1 VIENEPPIIGRTPAE
16 NASRRTA
23 RSYIVFTFAV
33 GFVCYLAWLLRHEL
47 LLLYVSALFA
57 VVLQPL
63 VGFVAG
69 IRIGRFQPFRRWAI
83 LVLLLL
89 VVAGIA
95 LFGFLAVP
103 PVVRDLQ
110 DFAKEVPQRSG
121 ALVERLRRLP
131 FADRIDPGDILDRVE
146 STAASSAAYVL
157 LSIRNWASALFT
169 IAMGLILTVYFELEG
184 AVAYGW
190 VLSFFPHG
198 QRTRLDATLIR
209 AKARMGRWL
218 VGQGSLMLI
227 LGMASTATYALLH
240 VRYAYALGVLTGL
253 LNIIPV
259 VGAAL
264 CIGLALLVA
273 AFDSWGRVLG
283 VAIFYFVWV
292 NVENS
297 FLVPRIMRSSVDLPG
312 LAIIAALLIGSA
324 LAGVAGALVSVPTA
338 VLVAV
343 LADEYLVRRD

>member
-1 VIENEPPIIGRTPAE
+1 MIERESEIIGATPAE
-16 NASRRTA
+16 AKSHRTP
-23 RSYIVFTFAV
+23 RSYIVFAIVLGFA
-33 GFVCYLAWLLRHEL
+33 CYLAWLLRHEL

-63 VGFVAG
+63 VGFVRE

-83 LVLLLL
+83 LVLLLA

-110 DFAKEVPQRSG
+110 DFAKEVPQRS
-121 ALVERLRRLP
+121 ADLVEKLRRLP

-169 IAMGLILTVYFELEG
+169 IGMGLILTVYFELEG
-184 AVAYGW
+184 EVAYRW
-190 VLSFFPHG
+190 VLSFFPLG
-198 QRTRLDATLIR
+198 QRERLDATLVK

-227 LGMASTATYALLH
+227 LGVAATAVYASLH

-259 VGAAL
+259 VGAAV
-264 CIGLALLVA
+264 CISLALLVA
-273 AFDSWGRVLG
+273 AFDSWGRVAG
-283 VAIFYFVWV
+283 VAIFYFVWI
-292 NVENS
+292 NLENS

-312 LAIIAALLIGSA
+312 LAIIVALLIGSA
-324 LAGVAGALVSVPTA
+324 LAGVVGAAVSVPTA
-338 VLVAV
+338 VLVSV
-343 LADEYLVRRD
+343 LAEEYLVRRD

>member
-1 VIENEPPIIGRTPAE
+1 VIESEPEIVGRTPAE
-16 NASRRTA
+16 NRSQRTA
-23 RSYIVFTFAV
+23 RSYIAFAFV
-33 GFVCYLAWLLRHEL
+33 LGFACYLAWLLRHEL
-47 LLLYVSALFA
+47 LLVYVAALFA

-83 LVLLLL
+83 LVLLLV

-103 PVVRDLQ
+103 PIVRDLQ
-110 DFAKEVPQRSG
+110 DFAKEVPQRS
-121 ALVERLRRLP
+121 ATLVEKLRRLP
-131 FADRIDPGDILDRVE
+131 FADRIDPGDLLDRIE

-157 LSIRNWASALFT
+157 LSIKNWASALFT

-184 AVAYGW
+184 DVAYRW
-190 VLSFFPHG
+190 VLSFFRLG
-198 QRTRLDATLIR
+198 ARERLDATLTR

-218 VGQGSLMLI
+218 IGQGSLMLI
-227 LGMASTATYALLH
+227 LGMASTATYALLG

-259 VGAAL
+259 VGAAV

-273 AFDSWGRVLG
+273 SFDSWGRVLG
-283 VAIFYFVWV
+283 VGIFYFVWI
-292 NVENS
+292 NLENS

-312 LAIIAALLIGSA
+312 LAIIVALLIGSA
-324 LAGVAGALVSVPTA
+324 LAGVVGAAVAVPTA